1 MPPKAER
8 GATSRGRPRGRG
20 RGRGRGIAIE
30 EIETPELRGAL
41 DEPSQPS
48 QSPAPIAPVAPMASM
63 TQPTAT
69 IIPKTEPNDDAFDP
83 NASPAMPPAETSAGN
98 PSQTPAINSTRL
110 PSRTESVIARGRGG
124 ASTRARGESTTGR
137 ARFKPKNIRRDQ
149 ADRDRLEQEERDR
162 IAANQ
167 AQAEK
172 EARRSQ
178 RGRGHTGRGRGDA
191 MGQNRGAGR
200 GAPISS
206 ATGIFSVAPAAM
218 DRKGG
223 MDGFAIANTR
233 GGGGGGGGGG
243 FGGGGGGGSG
253 GGGGGG
259 GYGGSGSGNGG
270 GVNVL
275 SAENM
280 ATFNPEYPDDDGQA
294 RKVNIEM
301 INLVDDDDEMVGS
314 GRGGNG
320 GFKSRSL
327 APIRIKREEHK
338 ERSNMM
344 VSDPELAE
352 IVKKQADEVED
363 TQSGEDVE
371 MTVDGATT
379 TDEPRAKGEP
389 GLESPTMSTFPE
401 FKAPSSPEDKKH
413 PKREPI
419 SPQQS
424 KVRPSRKKDKMP
436 VIQTEEDKFEY
447 ERYLEDVD
455 ILAEELRLLRGTVD
469 KTAKDKGK
477 GKAVDVDG
485 DVGMDGEQEQDEAQP
500 EANHADGRIYLF
512 QFPPV
517 LPRLFNP
524 QVENSDDVVVTQ
536 SSEQIDLTD
545 DKEKGIKKESEEVII
560 KTEPNLAQEN
570 EALVSEQG
578 YIGKLVV
585 RKSGKV
591 ELDWGGTS
599 MAVGR
604 GVPAAFL
611 SQIVLAEDPKGEA
624 PEGVATGL
632 GKVMGKFIVT
642 PDWEKIF

>member
-8 GATSRGRPRGRG
+8 GATSRGRPRGTGRG

-30 EIETPELRGAL
+30 AIETPELVNVL
-41 DEPSQPS
+41 EQPSQSS
-48 QSPAPIAPVAPMASM
+48 QSPAPVAPM
-63 TQPTAT
+63 TQSTGT
-69 IIPKTEPNDDAFDP
+69 ITPKREPNDGAFDP
-83 NASPAMPPAETSAGN
+83 NTLPATVPAEASAQTSDQASATTSAD
-98 PSQTPAINSTRL
+98 PQ
-110 PSRTESVIARGRGG
+110 TESAVTRGRGG
-124 ASTRARGESTTGR
+124 TSMRARGEATGR

-149 ADRDRLEQEERDR
+149 ADRERLEQEERDR
-162 IAANQ
+162 KAANQ
-167 AQAEK
+167 EKAER
-172 EARRSQ
+172 EARRAQ
-178 RGRGHTGRGRGDA
+178 RGRGSAGRGRGDA

-200 GAPISS
+200 GAPVSS

-223 MDGFAIANTR
+223 MSGFAIASAR
-233 GGGGGGGGGG
+233 GGGGGGSGSGGGGGGGGGG
-243 FGGGGGGGSG
+243 GS
-253 GGGGGG
+253 
-259 GYGGSGSGNGG
+259 SGSGFGG

-275 SAENM
+275 SAENS
-280 ATFNPEYPDDDGQA
+280 ATFDPEYPEEGDGQP

-301 INLVDDDDEMVGS
+301 INLVDDDDDDDIAGS
-314 GRGGNG
+314 STGGKG
-320 GFKSRSL
+320 GFKSRSF
-327 APIRIKREEHK
+327 APIRIKREEHR

-352 IVKKQADEVED
+352 VDKKQANGAEGKKA
-363 TQSGEDVE
+363 GEDIE
-371 MTVDGATT
+371 MAT
-379 TDEPRAKGEP
+379 DLPDKHRAKGEP
-389 GLESPTMSTFPE
+389 GLESPTMSKFPE
-401 FKAPSSPEDKKH
+401 FKVPSSPEEKKRL
-413 PKREPI
+413 KKEPI
-419 SPQQS
+419 SPQES
-424 KVRPSRKKDKMP
+424 RVKRPSRKKDKIP

-455 ILAEELRLLRGTVD
+455 ILAEELRLLRGNVGNTS
-469 KTAKDKGK
+469 KDKGK
-477 GKAVDVDG
+477 GKAVDADG
-485 DVGMDGEQEQDEAQP
+485 DVGMDGREQDESQP
-500 EANHADGRIYLF
+500 EVNHAEGRIYLF

-524 QVENSDDVVVTQ
+524 QVENQEDFTVTK
-536 SSEQIDLTD
+536 SSEKIDLTD
-545 DKEKGIKKESEEVII
+545 DQDKVKKESEEVII
-560 KTEPNLAQEN
+560 KTEPNLTPEN
-570 EALVSEQG
+570 EALISEQG

-591 ELDWGGTS
+591 ELGWGGTS

-611 SQIVLAEDPKGEA
+611 SQIVLAEGPKGEA

>member
-30 EIETPELRGAL
+30 AIETPELRGVPE
-41 DEPSQPS
+41 EPSQPS
-48 QSPAPIAPVAPMASM
+48 QSPAPIAPIAPMAPM
-63 TQPTAT
+63 TQSTGT
-69 IIPKTEPNDDAFDP
+69 ITPKVEPSDDAFDP
-83 NASPAMPPAETSAGN
+83 NTSPAMIPAETPAQTPVTVPAKPPAESA
-98 PSQTPAINSTRL
+98 TI
-110 PSRTESVIARGRGG
+110 RGRGG
-124 ASTRARGESTTGR
+124 ATMRARGESTGR

-149 ADRDRLEQEERDR
+149 ADRERLEQEERDR
-162 IAANQ
+162 KAANQ

-200 GAPISS
+200 GAPMSS

-223 MDGFAIANTR
+223 MDGFAIGNTR
-233 GGGGGGGGGG
+233 GGGGGGGGGGG
-243 FGGGGGGGSG
+243 FGGGGGGGG
-253 GGGGGG
+253 
-259 GYGGSGSGNGG
+259 GGSGSGNGG

-275 SAENM
+275 SAENSS
-280 ATFNPEYPDDDGQA
+280 TFDPEYPDEGDGQV

-301 INLVDDDDEMVGS
+301 ISLVEDDDDDMVGS
-314 GRGGNG
+314 GRGGKG
-320 GFKSRSL
+320 GYKSRSL

-344 VSDPELAE
+344 VSDSDLAE
-352 IVKKQADEVED
+352 AAKKQVDEAEGNK
-363 TQSGEDVE
+363 SGEDVE
-371 MTVDGATT
+371 MTMDGAATAE
-379 TDEPRAKGEP
+379 DPRTKDEP
-389 GLESPTMSTFPE
+389 GLESPTMLKFPE
-401 FKAPSSPEDKKH
+401 FKAPSSPEEKKRL
-413 PKREPI
+413 KKEVD

-424 KVRPSRKKDKMP
+424 KVLRPSRKKDKVP

-455 ILAEELRLLRGTVD
+455 ILAEELRLLRGNVD
-469 KTAKDKGK
+469 KTPKDRGK

-485 DVGMDGEQEQDEAQP
+485 DVGMDGEQEQDESQP

-524 QVENSDDVVVTQ
+524 QVENSEDVVVTQ

-545 DKEKGIKKESEEVII
+545 DKDKGIKKESEEVII
-560 KTEPNLAQEN
+560 KTEPNVAQEN
-570 EALVSEQG
+570 EALVGEQG

>member
-30 EIETPELRGAL
+30 EIETPELRGVL
-41 DEPSQPS
+41 DESSQPS
-48 QSPAPIAPVAPMASM
+48 QSPAPIAPVAPMAPM
-63 TQPTAT
+63 TQSTAT
-69 IIPKTEPNDDAFDP
+69 IIPKIEPSDDAFDP
-83 NASPAMPPAETSAGN
+83 NTSPAI
-98 PSQTPAINSTRL
+98 TPAATPAGTPAPTAATTSTRL
-110 PSRTESVIARGRGG
+110 PSRTESAIARGRGG
-124 ASTRARGESTTGR
+124 ASTRARGEATTGR

-178 RGRGHTGRGRGDA
+178 RGRGHIGRGRGDA

-233 GGGGGGGGGG
+233 GGGGGS
-243 FGGGGGGGSG
+243 GGGGS
-253 GGGGGG
+253 G
-259 GYGGSGSGNGG
+259 GYGGSGSGIGG

-301 INLVDDDDEMVGS
+301 INLVDDDDEMAGS
-314 GRGGNG
+314 GRGGSG

-352 IVKKQADEVED
+352 IAKKQADEVED
-363 TQSGEDVE
+363 SQSGEDVE
-371 MTVDGATT
+371 MTMDGATT
-379 TDEPRAKGEP
+379 TDEPRTKGEP
-389 GLESPTMSTFPE
+389 GLESPTMSKFPE

-419 SPQQS
+419 SSQQS
-424 KVRPSRKKDKMP
+424 KIRPSRKKDKMP

-477 GKAVDVDG
+477 GNAVDVDG

-536 SSEQIDLTD
+536 SSEKVDLTD
-545 DKEKGIKKESEEVII
+545 EKENGIKKESEEVII

>member
-8 GATSRGRPRGRG
+8 GTTSRGRPRGTGRG

-30 EIETPELRGAL
+30 AIETPELRGIL
-41 DEPSQPS
+41 DQSAQSS
-48 QSPAPIAPVAPMASM
+48 QSPAPVATM
-63 TQPTAT
+63 TQSAGT
-69 IIPKTEPNDDAFDP
+69 IIPKDEPNDDAFYP
-83 NASPAMPPAETSAGN
+83 NTLPAAVPTEIPAQIPATASAQPP
-98 PSQTPAINSTRL
+98 P
-110 PSRTESVIARGRGG
+110 RTENAIARGRGG
-124 ASTRARGESTTGR
+124 AITRARGEATGR

-162 IAANQ
+162 KAANQ
-167 AQAEK
+167 AQAER

-178 RGRGHTGRGRGDA
+178 RGRGQAGRGRGDA

-200 GAPISS
+200 GAPVSS

-218 DRKGG
+218 ERKGG
-223 MDGFAIANTR
+223 MGGFAIATAR
-233 GGGGGGGGGG
+233 GGGGGGGSGGFGGG
-243 FGGGGGGGSG
+243 GGGGGGGSG
-253 GGGGGG
+253 GG
-259 GYGGSGSGNGG
+259 SGSGFG

-275 SAENM
+275 SAENS
-280 ATFNPEYPDDDGQA
+280 ATFDPEYPDEGDGQA

-301 INLVDDDDEMVGS
+301 INLVDDDDDDDMAGS
-314 GRGGNG
+314 GRGGKG
-320 GFKSRSL
+320 GLKSRSL

-344 VSDPELAE
+344 VTDIDA
-352 IVKKQADEVED
+352 VDATKKGADGGEG
-363 TQSGEDVE
+363 SGAGEDVE
-371 MTVDGATT
+371 MTTDATT
-379 TDEPRAKGEP
+379 PADLSDKPRAKGEP
-389 GLESPTMSTFPE
+389 GLESPTMSKFPE
-401 FKAPSSPEDKKH
+401 FKVPSSPDEKKRL
-413 PKREPI
+413 KKEPI

-424 KVRPSRKKDKMP
+424 KVKRPSRKKDKAP

-455 ILAEELRLLRGTVD
+455 ILAEELHLLRGNAN
-469 KTAKDKGK
+469 KTSKDKGK
-477 GKAVDVDG
+477 GKAVDADG
-485 DVGMDGEQEQDEAQP
+485 DVGMDGEKEQDESQP

-524 QVENSDDVVVTQ
+524 QLENPEDVVVTQ
-536 SSEQIDLTD
+536 STEKIDLTE
-545 DKEKGIKKESEEVII
+545 DKDKIKKESEEVII
-560 KTEPNLAQEN
+560 KTEPNPTQEN
-570 EALVSEQG
+570 ESLISEQG